1 MLLFSC
7 LEESDQLQDNTA
19 RRNDQLVHIR
29 NWFEANK
36 QDLRI
41 KDSGLNQRQDSK
53 ELILPFFEKEPDW
66 SKFHIYQWPDGRQ
79 VFEVNLSNKEIVLN
93 SQFTDNLPD
102 ADPSK
107 TVIQNILFVE
117 NKQNG
122 RFDPVIARYYPAD
135 EYSVSRFEEIS
146 YNNIGAGWSG
156 TVDIWT
162 YDERYFVGFI
172 IEDGQLIATK
182 HPEGYQ
188 PDSRKRKSTLQG
200 ENLDTTCRHVVS
212 IYTVV
217 TIVTAGNGSEI
228 SYHDETEVHMVCSGG
243 TLYNDLDTNG
253 TPIPRYDYDPYGGGW
268 GGVSGEINYTPPS
281 ISEPLILKKMK
292 CSDLMN
298 THGEEFHDI
307 HSFKLQ
313 NIGKTYENII
323 NQREDKS
330 WSFLGSQKG
339 GPNIRYIRD
348 PLNPNIIIDLRH
360 LLIIG
365 RLGPIIGNSVE
376 VIQWVSG
383 SQSAYDDQD
392 YYSNELGYSFWANYS
407 NLVQRNP
414 TNFVELLENFLYHE
428 KYRNSIS
435 SPNRCNLTNNG

>member
-7 LEESDQLQDNTA
+7 LEESDQIQDIKAPNI
-19 RRNDQLVHIR
+19 DHLSQVR
-29 NWFEANK
+29 NWFEENK

-188 PDSRKRKSTLQG
+188 PDARKRKSTLQG
-200 ENLDTTCRHVVS
+200 EN
-212 IYTVV
+212 
-217 TIVTAGNGSEI
+217 
-228 SYHDETEVHMVCSGG
+228 
-243 TLYNDLDTNG
+243 
-253 TPIPRYDYDPYGGGW
+253 
-268 GGVSGEINYTPPS
+268 
-281 ISEPLILKKMK
+281 
-292 CSDLMN
+292 
-298 THGEEFHDI
+298 
-307 HSFKLQ
+307 
-313 NIGKTYENII
+313 
-323 NQREDKS
+323 
-330 WSFLGSQKG
+330 
-339 GPNIRYIRD
+339 
-348 PLNPNIIIDLRH
+348 
-360 LLIIG
+360 
-365 RLGPIIGNSVE
+365 
-376 VIQWVSG
+376 
-383 SQSAYDDQD
+383 
-392 YYSNELGYSFWANYS
+392 
-407 NLVQRNP
+407 
-414 TNFVELLENFLYHE
+414 
-428 KYRNSIS
+428 
-435 SPNRCNLTNNG
+435 